1 VRERNV
7 TISDAMQNFIA
18 STDEHGHER
27 GIGHDGEAVLFN
39 AGARALGAFGFSNLA
54 FDIGGK
60 KSRRRY
66 ATATSP
72 DGEECSIWIK
82 SAFLW
87 VGMAHVIRF
96 PWSKRAV
103 HGDDLPAIL
112 FAADDAIRRGGT
124 HLLAIV
130 GDAFVGR
137 ADVAHLYS
145 LEQMK
150 RVAIEQK
157 AACRYPYYVN
167 HGAALIIRS
176 HHPAFDGA
184 ESIARSFGQ
193 DILTRPS
200 VVPSRAPLATSR
212 SGHTYIRDPKVRES
226 ILKMANGHCERC
238 AQRGFL
244 TARGEYYLET
254 HHIVGV
260 SERGPDTIDNII
272 ALCPTCHR
280 QAHFGADRVR
290 VENECMQAIRRRK
303 PNRT

>member
-1 VRERNV
+1 MTNL
-7 TISDAMQNFIA
+7 IP
-18 STDEHGHER
+18 STDENGHER

-39 AGARALGAFGFSNLA
+39 AGIRALSAFGFNNFV

-60 KSRRRY
+60 KSRRRFV
-66 ATATSP
+66 TAMAP
-72 DGEECSIWIK
+72 EGEMVSIWIK
-82 SAFLW
+82 SAVLW
-87 VGMAHVIRF
+87 VGMARVIRF
-96 PWSKRAV
+96 PWRKRAAK
-103 HGDDLPAIL
+103 GDGLPAVL
-112 FAADDAIRRGGT
+112 FAAEDAVRRGGT

-157 AACRYPYYVN
+157 AACQHPYYVD

-176 HHPAFDGA
+176 HHSAFDKA
-184 ESIARSFGQ
+184 ESIARAVGQ
-193 DILTRPS
+193 DILARPS
-200 VVPSRAPLATSR
+200 VTPLRSTLATFR
-212 SGHTYIRDPKVRES
+212 SGLTYIRDPKVRES

-244 TARGEYYLET
+244 TASGDYYLET

-280 QAHFGADRVR
+280 QAHFGAYRVR